1 MQHVFARIWSFITAA
16 ALFAVSVL
24 GGFFGSGAD
33 KRYFDSLSEAQL
45 NAVLDRAV
53 SHFYFHSM
61 DEQYLAASK
70 KFVLETGAKY
80 IARANTMWVMYKS
93 DADLIARQAAVIA
106 DVHASAPDVI
116 FEACIFETVYT
127 AVEEIPIPAYIF
139 EAFGLEPE
147 NRNFDYE
154 SMIFADGKY
163 VDQWCPGGSVPDI
176 TRIDTQMFFYYRAT
190 LFIDAGF
197 EALHMG
203 QIHLYAAAD
212 KNYRVTTNLY
222 NMIHAYAA
230 SHARRGWVLLNA
242 HTHGDYG
249 ADGLLLF
256 DFHTFP
262 SRVNEPK
269 GSVAHPAAAGDP
281 QRVIY
286 GVNELDSIYGK
297 SRGGMT
303 HAGWFTDMLP
313 YLVELDNWAGYEPS
327 LLDQPDR
334 GSIWTWGYD
343 EIRWFANQP
352 PGYQAEFLDYAYRWV
367 TCVDGA
373 KGHIAMP
380 GTRTAAINTGGSVAQ
395 ADFFPF
401 MPADYPGGSGVQE
414 IIRSVWGTGEK

>member
-1 MQHVFARIWSFITAA
+1 MMYFLARLCSVVTAA
-16 ALFAVSVL
+16 VLFTVSVL
-24 GGFFGSGAD
+24 GGLFGFGAE
-33 KRYFDSLSEAQL
+33 KRYFDSLSETQL

-61 DEQYLAASK
+61 DERYLAASK

-80 IARANTMWVMYKS
+80 IARANTMWVMYS
-93 DADLIARQAAVIA
+93 TDAALIARQAAVIA
-106 DVHASAPDVI
+106 DVHASDPEII

-127 AVEEIPIPAYIF
+127 SVEEIPIPAYVF
-139 EAFGLEPE
+139 EAFGLKPE
-147 NRNFDYE
+147 NRCFDYE
-154 SMIFADGKY
+154 SMIFKNGKY

-176 TRIDTQMFFYYRAT
+176 TRIETQMFFYYRAT

-203 QIHLYAAAD
+203 QIHLYASAD
-212 KNYRVTTNLY
+212 KNYKTTTGLY
-222 NMIHAYAA
+222 NMIRTYAA

-269 GSVAHPAAAGDP
+269 GSVAHPASAGAP
-281 QRVIY
+281 QRAIY

-303 HAGWFTDMLP
+303 HAGWFTGMLP
-313 YLVELDNWAGYEPS
+313 YLVELDNWAGYDPS
-327 LLDQPDR
+327 LLDKPDR
-334 GSIWTWGYD
+334 GTIWTWGFD
-343 EIRWFANQP
+343 EISWFANQP
-352 PGYQAEFLDYAYRWV
+352 SAYQREFLLYAHDWV
-367 TCVDGA
+367 TQVDGS

-380 GTRTAAINTGGSVAQ
+380 GTRGAAIKPVT
-395 ADFFPF
+395 
-401 MPADYPGGSGVQE
+401 
-414 IIRSVWGTGEK
+414 R

>member
-1 MQHVFARIWSFITAA
+1 MMYFLARLWSVVTAA
-16 ALFAVSVL
+16 VLFTVSVL
-24 GGFFGSGAD
+24 GGLFGFGAE
-33 KRYFDSLSEAQL
+33 KRYFDSLSETQL

-61 DEQYLAASK
+61 DERYLAASK

-80 IARANTMWVMYKS
+80 IARANTMWVMYSS
-93 DADLIARQAAVIA
+93 DAALIARQAAVIA
-106 DVHASAPDVI
+106 DVHASDPEII

-127 AVEEIPIPAYIF
+127 SVEEIPIPAYVF
-139 EAFGLEPE
+139 EAFGLKPE
-147 NRNFDYE
+147 NRCFDYE
-154 SMIFADGKY
+154 SMIFKNGKY

-176 TRIDTQMFFYYRAT
+176 TRIETQMFFYYRAT

-203 QIHLYAAAD
+203 QIHLYASAD
-212 KNYRVTTNLY
+212 KNYETTTGLY

-269 GSVAHPAAAGDP
+269 GSVAHPASAGDP

-303 HAGWFTDMLP
+303 HAGWYTDMLP
-313 YLVELDNWAGYEPS
+313 YLVELDNWAGYDPS

-334 GSIWTWGYD
+334 GTIWTWGYD
-343 EIRWFANQP
+343 EISWFANQP
-352 PGYQAEFLDYAYRWV
+352 SAYQREFLVYAYDWV
-367 TCVDGA
+367 TKVDGS

-380 GTRTAAINTGGSVAQ
+380 GTRGAAIKTGDAVTHST
-395 ADFFPF
+395 FLPF
-401 MPADYPGGSGVQE
+401 IPADYPDGSGVQAFIQE
-414 IIRSVWGTGEK
+414 VWSP